1 MLNLPDTSVFQL
13 PRASTTKKGIVVQM
27 PTRSGDA
34 MMMPTDDQG
43 LISIFDMGSLVAMVR
58 GEAGP
63 TR

>member
-1 MLNLPDTSVFQL
+1 
-13 PRASTTKKGIVVQM
+13 M
-27 PTRSGDA
+27 PTRSANA

-43 LISIFDMGSLVAMVR
+43 LISIFDMMASLVAMVG

>member
-1 MLNLPDTSVFQL
+1 
-13 PRASTTKKGIVVQM
+13 M